1 MWSITVSKGL
11 SRKENIYIYIYAICL
26 QLRRW
31 VKIKNWKKK
40 KNNFFWGVEWRDFK
54 GLKSPFTK
62 DSRRFWCVSGVSHAP
77 KLCNLA
83 ANMSGST
90 DKDLGIFWQVRLTQC
105 QSLSS
110 SSYLKEAF
118 LFFNIFQPRTGLLF
132 HNSFLKS
139 CIIDLTIYCIVINNY
154 TISYYYRN
162 LFKYYKILKLSLR
175 LYILSDHESFA
186 VWVHTWI
193 LVYDQTTWLK

>member
-62 DSRRFWCVSGVSHAP
+62 DSRRF
-77 KLCNLA
+77 
-83 ANMSGST
+83 
-90 DKDLGIFWQVRLTQC
+90 
-105 QSLSS
+105 
-110 SSYLKEAF
+110 
-118 LFFNIFQPRTGLLF
+118 
-132 HNSFLKS
+132 
-139 CIIDLTIYCIVINNY
+139 
-154 TISYYYRN
+154 
-162 LFKYYKILKLSLR
+162 
-175 LYILSDHESFA
+175 
-186 VWVHTWI
+186 
-193 LVYDQTTWLK
+193 